1 MKHLNFIVNRI
12 CANTPPR
19 RSKRASRFVWVLVL
33 MLTLGVGQMWGAD
46 QLAYSITYV
55 RGANDS
61 GTTNAAIE
69 DGSDYASLGSL
80 TKAYQRTN
88 GMHLSSGSANG
99 SATLTMTTTG
109 QVVATKIVT
118 NALAKSSK
126 SFTITVNYVGGGSE
140 NKNFTPGTTTTD
152 CVFTLTNSDKKK
164 ISSIVYTA
172 NSGSGAGIASTSVY
186 VAASCTNPSTL
197 LSISSSNTATL
208 GTDKTLTTSGG
219 NNGTVTWT
227 VANGT
232 GSATVSG
239 NTLHPTSAGTVTV
252 TATQDDNNG
261 KCGKVVNQTITISKA
276 SATITLSELGATSSV
291 SGTHYGGD
299 SYTLPTS
306 TDATCTGKKLVG
318 WSRVEIEETDIKPTS
333 NFYAKGETVTLTAGT
348 NTFYALFAAG
358 DGGTLTV
365 TRSDVSTSGTG
376 YAECTWTVGTINGKV
391 NLYKNTTS
399 YIQIG
404 GSNLPH
410 PYNSTELPAAI
421 SKITITMPN
430 SGTCRTWTPR
440 VSATAAQSTA
450 SSTSGT
456 NLTGKTFSSTGT
468 SLVWDV
474 DTDED
479 YRYFYL
485 SSGGNTN
492 IASFEIEYGTYTK
505 YATSCCTELGQ
516 INGSFSRTNLLILLS
531 LFFVN
536 FILTMS
542 MFISLPFQVPSA
554 GTVF

>member
-1 MKHLNFIVNRI
+1 MLKYTTYLGLPAISGQKLTGVTIHNSSQCSTSSKVTITAASNNSTAISGGDLKTLSTQNHDYSWTLSGTS
-12 CANTPPR
+12 ANTMYYLYITN
-19 RSKRASRFVWVLVL
+19 KNCQI
-33 MLTLGVGQMWGAD
+33 T
-46 QLAYSITYV
+46 SITCTYEAV
-55 RGANDS
+55 S
-61 GTTNAAIE
+61 
-69 DGSDYASLGSL
+69 
-80 TKAYQRTN
+80 
-88 GMHLSSGSANG
+88 
-99 SATLTMTTTG
+99 
-109 QVVATKIVT
+109 
-118 NALAKSSK
+118 
-126 SFTITVNYVGGGSE
+126 
-140 NKNFTPGTTTTD
+140 
-152 CVFTLTNSDKKK
+152 
-164 ISSIVYTA
+164 
-172 NSGSGAGIASTSVY
+172 
-186 VAASCTNPSTL
+186 SCTNPTTA
-197 LSISSSNTATL
+197 LSVSSSASATV
-208 GTDKTLTTSGG
+208 GTPMTLTTANGNGG
-219 NNGTVTWT
+219 PVTWEIT
-227 VANGT
+227 NGDDKATLDDATLTPT
-232 GSATVSG
+232 GEGS
-239 NTLHPTSAGTVTV
+239 VTIK
-252 TATQDDNNG
+252 ATQDDYTTGG
-261 KCGKVVNQTITISKA
+261 KTYCGGNASKTITITKA
-276 SATITLSELGATSSV
+276 PATITLSELGATSSV

-348 NTFYALFAAG
+348 NTFYAVFAAG

-365 TRSDVSTSGTG
+365 TRSEVSTSGTG

-505 YATSCCTELGQ
+505 YATSCCSPLGS
-516 INGSFSRTNLLILLS
+516 INGSINLS
-531 LFFVN
+531 HF
-536 FILTMS
+536 
-542 MFISLPFQVPSA
+542 
-554 GTVF
+554 